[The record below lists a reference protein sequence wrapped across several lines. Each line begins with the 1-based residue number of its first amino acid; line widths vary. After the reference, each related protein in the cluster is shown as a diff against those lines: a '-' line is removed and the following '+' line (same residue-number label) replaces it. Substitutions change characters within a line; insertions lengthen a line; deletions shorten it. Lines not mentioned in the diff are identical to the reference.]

1 MATKRD
7 YRLLAKWKSEKSELE
22 TLIKEKEK
30 KILADEGRLEKV
42 STEYGNLCL
51 SKREN
56 FSITDNSQIIDNIIT
71 QEVFNEH
78 AKLAPGKLKE
88 LVGKLVF
95 AKLVEEGLVVKG
107 EDSIFYTLRQSK
119 C

>member
-1 MATKRD
+1 MATKKD
-7 YRLLAKWKSEKSELE
+7 YRLLAKWKHDKSELE
-22 TLIKEKEK
+22 KLIKEKEQ
-30 KILADEGRLEKV
+30 KILAEDTRLEKV

-56 FSITDNSQIIDNIIT
+56 FSITDNSKIINNIIS
-71 QEVFNEH
+71 QEIFNEH